1 MMSFILIL
9 DFALFI
15 VLIGFNG
22 WNWFLTFM
30 GLSTIEFWG
39 KRSTRQTQRYDY
51 SFSTIRDNL
60 FEAFGTYSLIAI
72 LSPSL
77 RNVPFTGIE
86 WSFQMKDLGYNE
98 KGELARN
105 DDEEQAIELM
115 NQSTN
120 EAYDEEIKSQER
132 NKDTIEDIEQDLYI

>member
-39 KRSTRQTQRYDY
+39 KRSTR
-51 SFSTIRDNL
+51 
-60 FEAFGTYSLIAI
+60 
-72 LSPSL
+72 
-77 RNVPFTGIE
+77 
-86 WSFQMKDLGYNE
+86 
-98 KGELARN
+98 
-105 DDEEQAIELM
+105 
-115 NQSTN
+115 
-120 EAYDEEIKSQER
+120 
-132 NKDTIEDIEQDLYI
+132 